1 MITSLLRMALIFFCV
16 TLPVRASLAADGGV
30 TEILI
35 GFAGPL
41 SGASAGVGKSMLNA
55 THLAVDE
62 ANKRGTHIG
71 GKPVVFKVI
80 SQDDRTD
87 PRTAELVARYLVKIG
102 VTAVIGHWN
111 SAASLAAAPVYEAA
125 GIIQISPATMSRRYT
140 AEGRRTSFRTI
151 GNNDSAGK
159 LTADYVVK
167 TLGAGRVAV
176 VHDGTPFGQGIAE
189 QFGKTVKEHGGAVV
203 GSYTVS
209 DKTSDFN
216 RILSELRQ
224 LKPDAIFFGGL
235 DVQAAALARGVVRM
249 QLGARFIAT
258 SGTVGLPFLKAAG
271 ADGNNT
277 VVLEP
282 GLPLERMPGW
292 KSFEKNYMQKF
303 DTGIDL
309 YAPFAYDATQV
320 LIAAIRQ
327 ADSVDQ
333 KKITGVL
340 RDIRF
345 NGLTGP
351 VSFNAEGD
359 LRQPVF
365 TIYEVQNQSWVVRKT
380 ISGNR

>member
-167 TLGAGRVAV
+167 TLGVGRVAV

-203 GSYTVS
+203 GSYIVS

-235 DVQAAALARGVVRM
+235 DVQAAALARGVARM
-249 QLGARFIAT
+249 QLGARFIA
-258 SGTVGLPFLKAAG
+258 
-271 ADGNNT
+271 
-277 VVLEP
+277 
-282 GLPLERMPGW
+282 
-292 KSFEKNYMQKF
+292 KSEAK
-303 DTGIDL
+303 
-309 YAPFAYDATQV
+309 
-320 LIAAIRQ
+320 R
-327 ADSVDQ
+327 S
-333 KKITGVL
+333 
-340 RDIRF
+340 
-345 NGLTGP
+345 
-351 VSFNAEGD
+351 
-359 LRQPVF
+359 
-365 TIYEVQNQSWVVRKT
+365 
-380 ISGNR
+380 

>member
-1 MITSLLRMALIFFCV
+1 LITSLLRMALIFFCV

-216 RILSELRQ
+216 RILSELKQ

-235 DVQAAALARGVVRM
+235 DVQAAALARGVARM
-249 QLGARFIAT
+249 QLGARFIAA

-345 NGLTGP
+345 NGLSGP

>member
-1 MITSLLRMALIFFCV
+1 MITSLLRMALVFLCAI
-16 TLPVRASLAADGGV
+16 LPVRAVLATDV

-35 GFAGPL
+35 GYAGPL
-41 SGASAGVGKSMLNA
+41 SGASAAVGKSMLNA
-55 THLAVDE
+55 VHLAVDE
-62 ANKRGTHIG
+62 GNKRGMHIG

-111 SAASLAAAPVYEAA
+111 SAASLAAAPIYESA
-125 GIIQISPATMSRRYT
+125 GTIQISPATMSRRYT

-151 GNNDSAGK
+151 GNNDGAGK
-159 LTADYVVK
+159 FTADYAVK
-167 TLGAGRVAV
+167 TLGVTRVALIN
-176 VHDGTPFGQGIAE
+176 DGTPFGQGIAE
-189 QFGKTVKEHGGAVV
+189 QFGKTVKEHGAAVL
-203 GSYTVS
+203 GSYAVS

-216 RILSELRQ
+216 RILAELKV
-224 LKPDAIFFGGL
+224 LKPDAVFFGGL

-249 QLGARFIAT
+249 QLGARFIAA

-271 ADGNNT
+271 ADGNHT

-303 DTGIDL
+303 DSSIDL
-309 YAPFAYDATQV
+309 YAPFAYDAAQV

-327 ADSVDQ
+327 ADSTDQ
-333 KKITGVL
+333 RKIVSVL

-345 NGLTGP
+345 NGMTGP

-359 LRQPVF
+359 LKQPVF
-365 TIYEVQNQSWVVRKT
+365 TIYEVQDQSWVVRKT
-380 ISGNR
+380 ITGNR